1 MLPKIFRFRNLTV
14 PCSII
19 SLCMSRFIL
28 SLLAISLDEG
38 SSQLRSSQWNTL
50 HFATVAQSIT
60 GTFGRDL
67 PDVASNDEPMSEE
80 DSWRSEVIHIA
91 AETLMSSSEAE
102 SSYEP

>member
-1 MLPKIFRFRNLTV
+1 MLPKFFRFRKLTV
-14 PCSII
+14 PYSII

-28 SLLAISLDEG
+28 NLLAISLDEG

-67 PDVASNDEPMSEE
+67 PDVASDDEPMSEE